1 MEPPRHRATTP
12 VPAVLG
18 GGAHQEL
25 GVQRAGSTLLG
36 VTVKVLSRMLS
47 TGRALEAGGGNR
59 GLLEHPKSLAPVPV
73 RSPPAPCPYY
83 LSRATLSAKLPTRR
97 SG

>member
-1 MEPPRHRATTP
+1 M
-12 VPAVLG
+12 
-18 GGAHQEL
+18 
-25 GVQRAGSTLLG
+25 QRAGSTLLG

-47 TGRALEAGGGNR
+47 TGRALEGGGNR

-73 RSPPAPCPYY
+73 RSHPPPPCPYY

>member
-12 VPAVLG
+12 VPAVP

-47 TGRALEAGGGNR
+47 TGRALEGGGDQ
-59 GLLEHPKSLAPVPV
+59 GA
-73 RSPPAPCPYY
+73 A
-83 LSRATLSAKLPTRR
+83 
-97 SG
+97 